1 MKRKVSMQDIA
12 DALEIS
18 KNSVSIALRGKPGI
32 SNALREKILISA
44 AEMGY
49 LGPHQTNQKGNNLL
63 LVVDDNFDG
72 NDIFF
77 APLIAALLRCA
88 KEKGYNMLMTSVT
101 DSMQETGAIPQA
113 FYDISASGVILLG
126 NIRRSYAEKYV
137 SSKIPCVM
145 MLHHLYG
152 VPMDHVLS
160 ANEDGAFAVTRHLIS
175 KGHRKIGYLADI
187 GTFTSFSQRQRGYQ
201 RALREAKIP
210 FREDFEI
217 LLDTHQTLVKDMAPY
232 VEHILQLQDRPTA
245 WLCGNDDVAIAL
257 INEFRNQG
265 IQVPYDVSVA
275 GFDGISTA
283 FLFHPKL
290 CTYMVRIDT
299 LGYRGVELLLNRINK
314 KEDPPQICCVLGNLV
329 EGDSVA
335 ERKTESAPL

>member
-1 MKRKVSMQDIA
+1 
-12 DALEIS
+12 
-18 KNSVSIALRGKPGI
+18 
-32 SNALREKILISA
+32 
-44 AEMGY
+44 
-49 LGPHQTNQKGNNLL
+49 
-63 LVVDDNFDG
+63 
-72 NDIFF
+72 
-77 APLIAALLRCA
+77 
-88 KEKGYNMLMTSVT
+88 
-101 DSMQETGAIPQA
+101 
-113 FYDISASGVILLG
+113 
-126 NIRRSYAEKYV
+126 
-137 SSKIPCVM
+137 
-145 MLHHLYG
+145 
-152 VPMDHVLS
+152 
-160 ANEDGAFAVTRHLIS
+160 
-175 KGHRKIGYLADI
+175 
-187 GTFTSFSQRQRGYQ
+187 
-201 RALREAKIP
+201 
-210 FREDFEI
+210 
-217 LLDTHQTLVKDMAPY
+217 MAPY

>member
-1 MKRKVSMQDIA
+1 MLFER
-12 DALEIS
+12 
-18 KNSVSIALRGKPGI
+18 
-32 SNALREKILISA
+32 
-44 AEMGY
+44 
-49 LGPHQTNQKGNNLL
+49 QK
-63 LVVDDNFDG
+63 F
-72 NDIFF
+72 
-77 APLIAALLRCA
+77 
-88 KEKGYNMLMTSVT
+88 
-101 DSMQETGAIPQA
+101 
-113 FYDISASGVILLG
+113 
-126 NIRRSYAEKYV
+126 
-137 SSKIPCVM
+137 
-145 MLHHLYG
+145 
-152 VPMDHVLS
+152 
-160 ANEDGAFAVTRHLIS
+160 
-175 KGHRKIGYLADI
+175 
-187 GTFTSFSQRQRGYQ
+187 
-201 RALREAKIP
+201 P

-314 KEDPPQICCVLGNLV
+314 KEDPPQNLLCT
-329 EGDSVA
+329 G
-335 ERKTESAPL
+335 ESR

>member
-49 LGPHQTNQKGNNLL
+49 LGSHQANSRGNSILL
-63 LVVDDNFDG
+63 IVDDNFDG

-77 APLIAALLRCA
+77 APLIASLLRHS
-88 KEKGYNMLMTSVT
+88 KEKGYNMLMTSIT
-101 DSMQETGAIPQA
+101 GSMQENGTIPQA
-113 FYDISASGVILLG
+113 FYDLSAAGVILLG
-126 NIRRSYAEKYV
+126 NIHRNYAETYV
-137 SSKIPCVM
+137 NSKIPCVM

-152 VPMDHVLS
+152 VPIDHVLS
-160 ANEDGAFAVTRHLIS
+160 ANEDGAFEVTRYLIS
-175 KGHRKIGYLADI
+175 KGHQKIGYLADT
-187 GTFTSFSQRQRGYQ
+187 GTFTSFSQRQRGYR
-201 RALREAKIP
+201 RALQEAKIP

-217 LLDTHQTLVKDMAPY
+217 LLDTHQTLVQDMRPY
-232 VEHILQLQDRPTA
+232 VKHILQLQDQPTA
-245 WLCGNDDVAIAL
+245 WLCGNDDLAIAL

-265 IQVPYDVSVA
+265 IQVPTDVSVA

-290 CTYMVRIDT
+290 CTYMIRIDT
-299 LGYRGVELLLNRINK
+299 LGYRGVELLLNQINR
-314 KEDPPQICCVLGNLV
+314 KEDSPQICCVLGNLI
-329 EGDSVA
+329 EGESVA
-335 ERKTESAPL
+335 ELKADSASC